1 MQTKHTVSMNQI
13 LRIDRRSFLTGRTE
27 GRIEAK
33 INDILELLDSYGKI
47 PEELRDRISDEQDM
61 NVLKKW
67 LLLAAKV
74 SSVEEFAEQLY

>member
-1 MQTKHTVSMNQI
+1 MNQI
-13 LRIDRRSFLTGRTE
+13 LRIDRRSFLTGRTEGRIE

-47 PEELRDRISDEQDM
+47 PEELRDRISGEQDM